1 MLHNT
6 TIQKHYSKNK
16 KSTQMGN
23 SESEYRLEMT
33 GITKSFGVVS
43 VLEGVNLKVKHGEIH
58 ALLGENGAGKS
69 TLVKILSGVH
79 QKDSGKVLLNG
90 KEINPKNT
98 HYGQLLGISVVY
110 QELSLVNDL
119 SVAENIYLH
128 KLGAS
133 KFWMNWKKITKDAQE
148 LINSLGFEID
158 ASAIVRDL
166 SIVQKQVVEIA
177 KALSEDTKVLI
188 LDEPTTVFD
197 PNDAKKLF
205 ANLERLK
212 KGGMSIIYI
221 SHHLEE
227 IFKIADTITVLKD
240 GVDTGCVP
248 KEDIDKDGVIR
259 LMIGREL
266 EDLFPVRDVVVSE
279 KPVFEVKGLSGD
291 DGFVKDVS
299 FAVRA
304 GEVLGIA
311 GLGGS
316 GRTEMA
322 KLIFGADKKKSGT
335 LTLNGKIITTKNPV
349 EAVNQQIGFV
359 SEDRKEEGVFL
370 PLSIRKNI
378 SITSFKT
385 ISSKLGFINDEKEY
399 NNVQNLIAKLNIKT
413 PSSEIDVKNLSGGN
427 QQKVALA
434 KWLSIDSKLIIIDEP
449 TRGVD
454 VGAKVEIYNLINEVA
469 KKGVAVV
476 VISSDMPEIMGI
488 ADRILVMHKGSIFGE
503 LPKDKFSEENILRY
517 SIGEELKN

>member
-1 MLHNT
+1 MFNSVDM
-6 TIQKHYSKNK
+6 Q
-16 KSTQMGN
+16 N
-23 SESEYRLEMT
+23 SESEYRIEMT
-33 GITKSFGVVS
+33 GISKSFGIVS
-43 VLEGVNLKVKHGEIH
+43 VLENVNFKVKHGEIH

-90 KEINPKNT
+90 SEINPKNT
-98 HYGQLLGISVVY
+98 HDGQVLGISVVY

-133 KFWMNWKKITKDAQE
+133 KFWMNWKQLNKDAQE
-148 LINSLGFEID
+148 LIDSLGFEID
-158 ASAIVRDL
+158 ATAIVRDL

-177 KALSEDTKVLI
+177 KAISEDTKVLI

-197 PNDAKKLF
+197 PTDTQKLF
-205 ANLERLK
+205 DNLFKLK
-212 KGGMSIIYI
+212 EKGISIIYI

-227 IFKIADTITVLKD
+227 IFKIADSITVLRD
-240 GVDTGCVP
+240 GVDTGSMSVANTNT
-248 KEDIDKDGVIR
+248 DGVIR

-266 EDLFPVRDVVVSE
+266 TDLYPIRDSKIGSE
-279 KPVFEVKGLSGD
+279 PIFEVKNLTAKNNL
-291 DGFVKDVS
+291 VYDVS
-299 FAVRA
+299 FSVKP

-316 GRTEMA
+316 GRTETA
-322 KLIFGADKKKSGT
+322 KLIFGADKKESGT
-335 LTLNGKIITTKNPV
+335 LILDGKEIKTKSPV
-349 EAVNQQIGFV
+349 DAVAHEIGFV

-378 SITSFKT
+378 SVTNFSS
-385 ISSKLGFINDEKEY
+385 ISSKLGFISVDKEY
-399 NNVQNLIAKLNIKT
+399 DNVLGLIDKLNIKT
-413 PSSEIDVKNLSGGN
+413 PSSEVDVKNLSGGN

-434 KWLSIDSKLIIIDEP
+434 KWLSIDSRIILIDEP

-469 KKGVAVV
+469 KKGVGVI

-488 ADRILVMHKGSIFGE
+488 SDRILVMHKGTIYGE
-503 LPKDKFSEENILRY
+503 LPKEKFSEENILRY
-517 SIGEELKN
+517 SIGKPIKQN

>member
-1 MLHNT
+1 MEN
-6 TIQKHYSKNK
+6 SK
-16 KSTQMGN
+16 
-23 SESEYRLEMT
+23 SEYRLEVT

-43 VLEGVNLKVKHGEIH
+43 VLEGVDLKIKHGEIH

-69 TLVKILSGVH
+69 TLVKILSGVY
-79 QKDSGKVLLNG
+79 QKDSGTVLLNG
-90 KEINPKNT
+90 VEINPKNT
-98 HYGQLLGISVVY
+98 HYGQLLGISVY

-148 LINSLGFEID
+148 LIDSLGFVID
-158 ASAIVRDL
+158 ASAKVKDL

-205 ANLERLK
+205 DNLIRLK

-240 GVDTGCVP
+240 GVHTGSMAT
-248 KEDIDKDGVIR
+248 KDIDKDGVIR

-266 EDLFPVRDVVVSE
+266 DDLFPTRSSAISE
-279 KPVFEVKGLSGD
+279 KPIFEVKNLNGI

-299 FAVRA
+299 FSVRA
-304 GEVLGIA
+304 GEVLGVA

-316 GRTEMA
+316 GRTEMG
-322 KLIFGADKKKSGT
+322 KLIFGADQKRSGT
-335 LTLNGKIITTKNPV
+335 LILNGKVITTKTPV
-349 EAVNQQIGFV
+349 EAVKHEIGFV

-378 SITSFKT
+378 SITSFSP
-385 ISSKLGFINDEKEY
+385 ISSKLGFINNEKEY
-399 NNVQNLIAKLNIKT
+399 NNVLGLIEKLNIKT

-469 KKGVAVV
+469 KKGVAVI

-488 ADRILVMHKGSIFGE
+488 ADRILVMHKGRIFGE

>member
-1 MLHNT
+1 ME
-6 TIQKHYSKNK
+6 
-16 KSTQMGN
+16 N
-23 SESEYRLEMT
+23 SISEYRVEMT

-43 VLEGVNLKVKHGEIH
+43 VLEGVNLKIKHGEIH

-79 QKDSGKVLLNG
+79 QKDGGKILLNG

-98 HYGQLLGISVVY
+98 HDGQVLGISVVY

-133 KFWMNWKKITKDAQE
+133 KFWMNWKKITNDAQE
-148 LINSLGFEID
+148 LIDSLGFVID
-158 ASAIVRDL
+158 ASVKVRDL

-205 ANLERLK
+205 TNLLRLK
-212 KGGMSIIYI
+212 SEGMSIIYI
-221 SHHLEE
+221 SHHLDE

-240 GVDTGCVP
+240 GVDTGSMAT
-248 KEDIDKDGVIR
+248 KDINKDNVIK

-266 EDLFPVRDVVVSE
+266 DDLYPTRKARTE
-279 KPVFEVKGLSGD
+279 EAPVFEVKNLYGS

-299 FAVRA
+299 FSVRP

-322 KLIFGADKKKSGT
+322 KLIFGAD
-335 LTLNGKIITTKNPV
+335 N
-349 EAVNQQIGFV
+349 F
-359 SEDRKEEGVFL
+359 
-370 PLSIRKNI
+370 
-378 SITSFKT
+378 
-385 ISSKLGFINDEKEY
+385 Y
-399 NNVQNLIAKLNIKT
+399 
-413 PSSEIDVKNLSGGN
+413 
-427 QQKVALA
+427 
-434 KWLSIDSKLIIIDEP
+434 
-449 TRGVD
+449 
-454 VGAKVEIYNLINEVA
+454 
-469 KKGVAVV
+469 
-476 VISSDMPEIMGI
+476 
-488 ADRILVMHKGSIFGE
+488 
-503 LPKDKFSEENILRY
+503 
-517 SIGEELKN
+517 

>member
-1 MLHNT
+1 
-6 TIQKHYSKNK
+6 
-16 KSTQMGN
+16 MGN
-23 SESEYRLEMT
+23 SKSEYRLEVT

-43 VLEGVNLKVKHGEIH
+43 VLEGVDLKIKHGEIH

-79 QKDSGKVLLNG
+79 HKDSGTVLLNG
-90 KEINPKNT
+90 EPINPKNT
-98 HYGQLLGISVVY
+98 HEGQVLGISVVY

-133 KFWMNWKKITKDAQE
+133 KFWMNWKKITQNAQE
-148 LINSLGFEID
+148 LINSLGFVID
-158 ASAIVRDL
+158 ASAKVRDL

-205 ANLERLK
+205 ENLIRLK

-240 GVDTGCVP
+240 GVHTGSMAT
-248 KEDIDKDGVIR
+248 KDIDKDGVIR

-266 EDLFPVRDVVVSE
+266 DDLFPTRSSALSD
-279 KPVFEVKGLSGD
+279 KPIFEVKNLTGS

-299 FAVRA
+299 FSVRA
-304 GEVLGIA
+304 GEVLGVA

-335 LTLNGKIITTKNPV
+335 LILNGKVITTKTPV
-349 EAVNQQIGFV
+349 EAVKHEIGFV

-378 SITSFKT
+378 SITSFSP
-385 ISSKLGFINDEKEY
+385 ISSKLGFINNQKEY
-399 NNVQNLIAKLNIKT
+399 NNVLGLIDKLNIKT

-469 KKGVAVV
+469 KKGVAVI

-488 ADRILVMHKGSIFGE
+488 SDRILVMNKGRIFGE

>member
-1 MLHNT
+1 MEN
-6 TIQKHYSKNK
+6 IK
-16 KSTQMGN
+16 
-23 SESEYRLEMT
+23 SEYRVEMT

-79 QKDSGKVLLNG
+79 QKDGGKVLLNDE
-90 KEINPKNT
+90 EINPKNT
-98 HYGQLLGISVVY
+98 HDGQVLGISVVY

-133 KFWMNWKKITKDAQE
+133 KFWMNWKEITKDAQD
-148 LINSLGFEID
+148 LIDSLGFVID

-197 PNDAKKLF
+197 PHDAQKLF
-205 ANLERLK
+205 TNLLRLK
-212 KGGMSIIYI
+212 NDGMSIIYI
-221 SHHLEE
+221 SHHLDE
-227 IFKIADTITVLKD
+227 IFKIADSITVLKD
-240 GVDTGCVP
+240 GIDTGSMAT
-248 KEDIDKDGVIR
+248 KDINKDNVIK

-266 EDLFPVRDVVVSE
+266 DDLYPIRDAIE
-279 KPVFEVKGLSGD
+279 KNTPVFEVRNLFGS

-299 FAVRA
+299 FSVCP
-304 GEVLGIA
+304 GEVVGIA

-335 LTLNGKIITTKNPV
+335 LILNGKVIKNDSPFD
-349 EAVNQQIGFV
+349 AVKNEIGFV

-370 PLSIRKNI
+370 PLSIRRNI
-378 SITSFKT
+378 SITNFKP
-385 ISSKLGFINDEKEY
+385 ISDKFGFIKYQKECD
-399 NNVQNLIAKLNIKT
+399 NVDGLISKLNIKT
-413 PSSEIDVKNLSGGN
+413 PSSEMDVHNLSGGN

-454 VGAKVEIYNLINEVA
+454 VGAKIEIYHLINEVA
-469 KKGVAVV
+469 KKGVGVI

-488 ADRILVMHKGSIFGE
+488 ADRILVMHKGTIFGE
-503 LPKDKFSEENILRY
+503 LPKEKFSEENILRY
-517 SIGEELKN
+517 SIGEELKA

>member
-1 MLHNT
+1 
-6 TIQKHYSKNK
+6 
-16 KSTQMGN
+16 MGN
-23 SESEYRLEMT
+23 SGSEYRLEVT

-43 VLEGVNLKVKHGEIH
+43 VLEGVDLKIKHGEIH

-79 QKDSGKVLLNG
+79 QKDSGTVLLNG
-90 KEINPKNT
+90 EPINPKNT
-98 HYGQLLGISVVY
+98 HDGQVLGISVVY

-148 LINSLGFEID
+148 LINSLGFVID
-158 ASAIVRDL
+158 ASAKVRDL

-205 ANLERLK
+205 ENLIRLK

-240 GVDTGCVP
+240 GVHTGSMAT
-248 KEDIDKDGVIR
+248 KDIDKDGVIR

-266 EDLFPVRDVVVSE
+266 DDLFPTRTATISE
-279 KPVFEVKGLSGD
+279 KPIFEVQNLTGS

-299 FAVRA
+299 FSVRA
-304 GEVLGIA
+304 GEVLGVA

-316 GRTEMA
+316 GRTEMG
-322 KLIFGADKKKSGT
+322 KLIFGADKKRSGT
-335 LTLNGKIITTKNPV
+335 LILNGKVITTKTPV
-349 EAVNQQIGFV
+349 EAVKHEIGFV

-378 SITSFKT
+378 SITSFSP
-385 ISSKLGFINDEKEY
+385 ISSKLGFINNVKEY
-399 NNVQNLIAKLNIKT
+399 NNVLGLIDKLNIKT

-469 KKGVAVV
+469 KKGVAVI